1 MRWID
6 QEFIVAEGLDAE
18 AAEHLRHA
26 ARSVASSPP
35 SLISA
40 IISMHAVAPAQVG
53 AYRALALQ
61 LGEHYGLR
69 VSFDDGSTGTVR
81 FSHLGADG

>member
-6 QEFIVAEGLDAE
+6 QEFIVAERLDAE
-18 AAEHLRHA
+18 AAEHLHHA
-26 ARSVASSPP
+26 ARTVASSPP

-40 IISMHAVAPAQVG
+40 IISTHALARAQVR

-61 LGEHYGLR
+61 LGEHYRLR
-69 VSFDDGSTGTVR
+69 VSFDDESPGTIR
-81 FSHLGADG
+81 FSHLVADA